1 MAAIKKLAS
10 QTLWYGASSIGARML
25 NYLLTPLLVYL
36 MSDAKGVASYG
47 DYNILYGYIAVANII
62 FTYGFETGYFRFSNK
77 EGVDRNMLFQTT
89 FGSLLATSVLLVF
102 IFSFFLEPINHFL
115 DLKDH
120 AEYIFWALLII
131 ALDTVAVIPFA
142 KLRQENRP
150 RRYAFIKVGG
160 IVINIL
166 FVIFFLVYLPM
177 YYEKNPNA
185 FGMDWYFQQNRVGL
199 LLLSNLLMNVFVVIM
214 LFPEWSK
221 YRFHFDKQL
230 WKKVFK
236 YSAPM
241 IVIGL
246 AGMINEVMDRQ
257 MIVKFLDIP
266 LEQAKMLSGIYSAN
280 YKLAI
285 FITLFIQAFKLAAEP
300 FFFKQAKEKDSP
312 NTYANLMMWFVATL
326 SVAFLV
332 TMLYIDVW
340 KHLILTE
347 PYWMGLGVVPILL
360 FANISLGIYYNL
372 SVWYKITDKMRYGVY
387 ITIFGALITI
397 VGNYIFIPK
406 YGMYA
411 AAWSTFACYTAMVL
425 VSYITG
431 KRHFPVPYPIKKIVF
446 VIGVALL
453 VYGLQVGIL
462 SFFPNLS
469 NSETV
474 WMSILSGTI
483 LLLIYIAF
491 ILKVQCVKLS
501 QIPYL
506 NKFVK
511 K

>member
-1 MAAIKKLAS
+1 
-10 QTLWYGASSIGARML
+10 
-25 NYLLTPLLVYL
+25 
-36 MSDAKGVASYG
+36 
-47 DYNILYGYIAVANII
+47 
-62 FTYGFETGYFRFSNK
+62 
-77 EGVDRNMLFQTT
+77 
-89 FGSLLATSVLLVF
+89 
-102 IFSFFLEPINHFL
+102 
-115 DLKDH
+115 
-120 AEYIFWALLII
+120 
-131 ALDTVAVIPFA
+131 
-142 KLRQENRP
+142 
-150 RRYAFIKVGG
+150 
-160 IVINIL
+160 
-166 FVIFFLVYLPM
+166 
-177 YYEKNPNA
+177 
-185 FGMDWYFQQNRVGL
+185 
-199 LLLSNLLMNVFVVIM
+199 MNVFVVVM

-221 YRFHFDKQL
+221 YRFRFDAAL
-230 WKKVFK
+230 WKKVFRF
-236 YSAPM
+236 SAPM

-300 FFFKQAKEKDSP
+300 FFFKQAKEKDAHK
-312 NTYANLMMWFVATL
+312 TYANLMMWFVATL

-372 SVWYKITDKMRYGVY
+372 SVWYKITDKMKYGVY

-425 VSYITG
+425 VSYVTG
-431 KRHFPVPYPIKKIVF
+431 RRHFPVAYPIKKIACVLL
-446 VIGVALL
+446 VALL
-453 VYGLQVGIL
+453 FYGLQIGFL
-462 SFFPNLS
+462 SLFTDLS
-469 NSETV
+469 R
-474 WMSILSGTI
+474 SGTI
-483 LLLIYIAF
+483 WRSIISGSILLLGFVIF
-491 ILKVQCVKLS
+491 ILKVQRVKLS

-506 NKFVK
+506 KKFIK
-511 K
+511 